1 MPIFKLHIL
10 TLAATAA
17 LTELGAL
24 VAARALA
31 LADLCAR
38 AGAFGEPAPW
48 TSSRRSKAMHR
59 ERCLERSAE
68 TARFQ
73 AKCMH
78 LKKKNLIV
86 H

>member
-31 LADLCAR
+31 LALADLCAL
-38 AGAFGEPAPW
+38 AGAFGAPAPW
-48 TSSRRSKAMHR
+48 TSSRRSKTMHR

-68 TARFQ
+68 
-73 AKCMH
+73 MH
-78 LKKKNLIV
+78 APTLWCKPEMRKD
-86 H
+86 